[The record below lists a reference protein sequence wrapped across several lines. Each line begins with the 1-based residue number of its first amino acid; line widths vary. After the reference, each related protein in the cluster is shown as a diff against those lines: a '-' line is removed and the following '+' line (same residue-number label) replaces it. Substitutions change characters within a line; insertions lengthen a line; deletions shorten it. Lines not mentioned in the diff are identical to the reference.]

1 MSILIR
7 DVEFSS
13 DMILELL
20 ENFDSDFPDCLNS
33 FNEGERLE
41 CLSSEDL
48 STRLQNSFRVDA
60 EKIRN
65 ILKME
70 TMTQSQLVLL
80 AHSAIE
86 CANKWAEKDTG
97 PKRKAPEPS
106 YCSGYMGNLG
116 AVSI

>member
-20 ENFDSDFPDCLNS
+20 ENFDGDFPDCLNS

-41 CLSSEDL
+41 CLSSGDL
-48 STRLQNSFRVDA
+48 STRLQKSFRVDA
-60 EKIRN
+60 EKVRN
-65 ILKME
+65 ILKIE

-80 AHSAIE
+80 THSAIE
-86 CANKWAEKDTG
+86 CANKLVKKDPG
-97 PKRKAPEPS
+97 PRKKAPGS
-106 YCSGYMGNLG
+106 SGGGSKKQKASRLL
-116 AVSI
+116 